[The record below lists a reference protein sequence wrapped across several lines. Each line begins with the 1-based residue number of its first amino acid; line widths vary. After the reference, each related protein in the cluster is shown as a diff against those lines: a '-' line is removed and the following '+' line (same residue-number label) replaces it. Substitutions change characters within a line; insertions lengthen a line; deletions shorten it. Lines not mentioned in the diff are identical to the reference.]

1 MKFIFG
7 RLSVVVVCGIMG
19 KDRREEQTS
28 VPPSIELAVH
38 LVDGMAG

>member
-7 RLSVVVVCGIMG
+7 RLSVVVVCDIMENG
-19 KDRREEQTS
+19 GRGGQVS